1 MKMHL
6 NRGGQRFR
14 RDVLRLRTV
23 ASVANAV
30 RRFRMMLGYVPN
42 VEWFRAGLSRA
53 VALDR
58 AKAHIAIAE
67 LERCLLL
74 RRAGVT
80 ERCFGRLR
88 R

>member
-1 MKMHL
+1 MFGRL
-6 NRGGQRFR
+6 
-14 RDVLRLRTV
+14 VLRLRT
-23 ASVANAV
+23 A
-30 RRFRMMLGYVPN
+30 LGYVPN
-42 VEWFRAGLSRA
+42 VEWLRAGLSRA

-74 RRAGVT
+74 RRRGVLDG
-80 ERCFGRLR
+80 CFGRMR

>member
-1 MKMHL
+1 ML
-6 NRGGQRFR
+6 PNRSGRRVG
-14 RDVLRLRTV
+14 RDVLRLSGELLRR
-23 ASVANAV
+23 V
-30 RRFRMMLGYVPN
+30 RMALGYVPN
-42 VEWFRAGLSRA
+42 VEWLRAGLSRA

-67 LERCLLL
+67 LERCLAL
-74 RRAGVT
+74 RRAGIV